1 MQPVILSC
9 GKFNRPNLLKLALV
23 ASVLSVALPFGT
35 LAQQHGQQTFGSA
48 EEASQAL
55 VKAAQN
61 NDEQAMLKIL
71 GPEGKQIVSSGD
83 DAEDAANRVNFVQRF
98 QEMHRLVRE
107 PDDTTTLYIGAENWP
122 TPIPLVA
129 KGNSWYFDTEA
140 GKREILYRRI
150 GRNELSA
157 GRVSQELEAAEKEYR
172 SAHQEYPHRVI
183 CDQGQRDGL
192 YWKSGEG
199 EPRSPIGPMLAA
211 AIVSDTE
218 KPDVTPAPYRGYY
231 FHPVA
236 HQSASGK
243 TEGFDF
249 IAFPAEYRSSG
260 VMTFFVG
267 EDGVV
272 YQKDLGKKTPT
283 IKKSIRAFVADSS
296 WQRVEDLPEETADER
311 SSEQQK
317 DKN

>member
-1 MQPVILSC
+1 MQPVNLNC

-23 ASVLSVALPFGT
+23 ASVLAVALPFST
-35 LAQQHGQQTFGSA
+35 PAQQHGQETFGSA

-71 GPEGKQIVSSGD
+71 GPEGKQIISSGD
-83 DAEDAANRVNFVQRF
+83 DAEDAANRANFVQRF

-172 SAHQEYPHRVI
+172 SAHKEYPHRVI
-183 CDQGQRDGL
+183 CDQGQHDGL

-211 AIVSDTE
+211 AIVGDTE

-236 HQSASGK
+236 HQNSSGK

-283 IKKSIRAFVADSS
+283 TKKSIRAFVADSS
-296 WQRVEDLPEETADER
+296 WQRVEDLPEETANER
-311 SSEQQK
+311 SGEQQK

>member
-1 MQPVILSC
+1 MQPVMLNYRKYNQP
-9 GKFNRPNLLKLALV
+9 GLLKFAVV
-23 ASVLSVALPFGT
+23 ASLLAAALPFCT
-35 LAQQHGQQTFGSA
+35 PAQQHGQQTFGSA

-71 GPEGKQIVSSGD
+71 GPEGKQIISSGD
-83 DAEDAANRVNFVQRF
+83 DAEDAANRANFVQKF

-122 TPIPLVA
+122 TPIPLMA
-129 KGNSWYFDTEA
+129 KGSSWYFDTEA
-140 GKREILYRRI
+140 GKREILYRRV

-172 SAHQEYPHRVI
+172 SAHQEYTHRVLS
-183 CDQGQRDGL
+183 DQGQHDGL
-192 YWKSGEG
+192 YWKTSEG

-211 AIVSDTE
+211 AIVSDSE

-236 HQSASGK
+236 HQNSSGK

-296 WQRVEDLPEETADER
+296 WQRVEDVPEETADER
-311 SSEQQK
+311 TSEK